1 MIRRTTILVA
11 VFWVVL
17 AASFPARADIGIT
30 NGLTHERSALPGET
44 YESSIIVKNF
54 GSKAQSFKAYQTD
67 YCFYSDGRQLY
78 PEPGQKPRSNA
89 KWITFYP
96 QRLVLAAGESAVI
109 KCVVKVPADKRLIG
123 TYWSMIMVEPIDAGQ
138 VEAKTAK
145 TPDGRVK
152 LGIKEVLR
160 YGVQVI
166 SNIGNSGKRE
176 IKFLGTKLVKEGQK
190 KILQVDVENIGERW
204 LRPVLVVELFAETK
218 GSVRKYE
225 GGKYRIFPAS
235 SVRYRVD
242 LTNVPKG
249 LYKAMIIVDN
259 QDENVFGAEYKLQLT
274 P

>member
-1 MIRRTTILVA
+1 MKRRKSILVA
-11 VFWVVL
+11 VFWVGL
-17 AASFPARADIGIT
+17 AASLPARADIGIT
-30 NGLTHERSALPGET
+30 NGLTHEKTALPGET
-44 YESSIIVKNF
+44 YESPIIIKNF
-54 GSKAQSFKAYQTD
+54 GDKAQSFKAYQTD
-67 YCFYSDGRQLY
+67 YCFYSDGRQFY
-78 PEPGQKPRSNA
+78 PEPGKKPRSNA

-109 KCVVKVPADKRLIG
+109 KCVVKVPADRKLSG
-123 TYWSMIMVEPIDAGQ
+123 TYWSLIMIEPIAEAQ
-138 VEAKTAK
+138 VEAETAK
-145 TPDGRVK
+145 SRDGRVK

-166 SNIGNSGKRE
+166 SNIGDSGTRE
-176 IKFLGTKLVKEGQK
+176 IKFLDTRLVKEGQK

-204 LRPVLVVELFAETK
+204 LRPVLVVELFAVTK
-218 GSVRKYE
+218 GSVGKYE

>member
-1 MIRRTTILVA
+1 MKRRRSVLVA
-11 VFWVVL
+11 VFWLGL
-17 AASFPARADIGIT
+17 AVSSPARADIGIT
-30 NGLTHERSALPGET
+30 NGLTHEKTALPGET

-54 GSKAQSFKAYQTD
+54 GDKTGSFKAYQTD
-67 YCFYSDGRQLY
+67 YCFYSDGRQVY
-78 PEPGQKPRSNA
+78 PEPGQMPRSNA

-96 QRLVLAAGESAVI
+96 QRLVLAAGESAEI
-109 KCVVKVPADKRLIG
+109 KCVVKVPAGRNLSG
-123 TYWSMIMVEPIDAGQ
+123 TYWSLIMVEPVA
-138 VEAKTAK
+138 EAEPKVAQ

-160 YGVQVI
+160 YGVQII
-166 SNIGNSGKRE
+166 SNIGDSGTRE
-176 IKFLGTKLVKEGQK
+176 IKFLDTRLVQEGQR

-204 LRPVLVVELFAETK
+204 LRPVLFVELFAGTK
-218 GSVRKYE
+218 GSVGKYE
-225 GGKYRIFPAS
+225 GGRYRIFPAS

-259 QDENVFGAEYKLQLT
+259 QDENVFGAEYQLQIT